1 MQAYADRAEQA
12 SIILNVAS
20 RAEKINILTP
30 LGSTTKL
37 LAFLVNKPCC

>member
-20 RAEKINILTP
+20 RAEKNEHFDT
-30 LGSTTKL
+30 
-37 LAFLVNKPCC
+37 FR